1 VNKRRPY
8 VRSMDG
14 WWRKNPFFVEYMIHE
29 GTALFVAAYA
39 GILLTGL
46 VRLSQGEAAWN
57 AWLASLKNPWYIAFT
72 CRRAD
77 RDHLSHLHLV
87 QDHAADHAAGQS
99 SVAGALGLGNH
110 RQRAGGGRR
119 GQSGPARSGLGDGT
133 MKPIR
138 KRSNAPIFWALF
150 GAGGML
156 SALLGPM
163 LVFITGLAIPL
174 GLLLP
179 PDTMS
184 YAKML
189 AFSQNWLGKGFIFA
203 IIALFLWH
211 ARTASSTAC
220 TTSAFMPVSGRS

>member
-1 VNKRRPY
+1 
-8 VRSMDG
+8 
-14 WWRKNPFFVEYMIHE
+14 
-29 GTALFVAAYA
+29 
-39 GILLTGL
+39 
-46 VRLSQGEAAWN
+46 
-57 AWLASLKNPWYIAFT
+57 
-72 CRRAD
+72 
-77 RDHLSHLHLV
+77 
-87 QDHAADHAAGQS
+87 
-99 SVAGALGLGNH
+99 
-110 RQRAGGGRR
+110 
-119 GQSGPARSGLGDGT
+119 

-189 AFSQNWLGKGFIFA
+189 AFSQHWLGKGFILA

-211 ARTASSTAC
+211 AAHRIFHSLHDVGIHAGLGAKLIC
-220 TTSAFMPVSGRS
+220 YGSAMLGTVITLYALLGIGF